1 MQNFQVFSQR
11 LRYLFQ
17 FFMLL
22 LPFLTILYWVNA
34 EQALS
39 LEINPFFIPQ
49 ENVTLNNLN
58 KGLGLLI
65 SLIPTIS
72 AMGMCHYL
80 YRLFRNYENASVFTE
95 KNTLYYKR
103 LGQTLFIFS
112 IVQLSLPMLM
122 SVTLT
127 FQNPPRERL
136 LVLSLGTPQVLP
148 LIISFI
154 VTGIAYV
161 MSEAYRLEK
170 EQQLTI

>member
-1 MQNFQVFSQR
+1 
-11 LRYLFQ
+11 
-17 FFMLL
+17 
-22 LPFLTILYWVNA
+22 
-34 EQALS
+34 
-39 LEINPFFIPQ
+39 
-49 ENVTLNNLN
+49 
-58 KGLGLLI
+58 
-65 SLIPTIS
+65 
-72 AMGMCHYL
+72 MCHYL

-127 FQNPPRERL
+127 FQNPPGERL
-136 LVLSLGTPQVLP
+136 LVLSVGTPQMLP

-154 VTGIAYV
+154 VSGVAYV
-161 MSEAYRLEK
+161 MNEAYRLEK